1 MLQLTGCLL
10 IIAGC
15 TGIAA
20 VLCGDLR
27 SRLLLLRQIS
37 EIYED
42 MKYYISYQKATVPE
56 TLLRLSEREKE
67 PFSEAF
73 LAIYERMNEQGGNL
87 PEIWR
92 EQMEKALA
100 HTPLQAKE
108 KKLMLDFP
116 SCLGYMEEGAQA
128 GALNE
133 LLREAVRQTEEL
145 SGEQKNKNKMMM
157 SLGVAGGVLL
167 SIMLL

>member
-20 VLCGDLR
+20 VLCGDLK
-27 SRLLLLRQIS
+27 SRILLLRQIS
-37 EIYED
+37 EIYEN

-56 TLLRLSEREKE
+56 ALLRLSEREKE

-73 LAIYERMNEQGGNL
+73 LEIYERMNEEGGNL

-92 EQMEKALA
+92 EQMGKALA
-100 HTPLQAKE
+100 HTPLCVKE

-116 SCLGYMEEGAQA
+116 SCLGYMEEEAQA

-133 LLREAVRQTEEL
+133 LLRETTRQIEEL

-157 SLGVAGGVLL
+157 SLGIAGGVLL
-167 SIMLL
+167 SILLL